1 MPADMCV
8 PIPAPGEYLQ
18 LYFNEM
24 VENDGFGLAL
34 DFSAAEFD
42 ELAQMTDLQVT
53 GAEATE
59 AGVAVHYTVSW
70 EAFHACDDRTVG
82 RENARV
88 VRGTVDGCDWLFE
101 RAAPSAGR
109 STVDE
114 F

>member
-8 PIPAPGEYLQ
+8 PIPAPGEYFQ